1 MQTGVRHG
9 PRAQAEQFGAA
20 IEGAMAQ
27 RGGPPDGL
35 MVHLTRPQGDGFI
48 LTNVWRSEA
57 EMRPFYD
64 EVVLPAL
71 AEAGLEPEESS
82 VSPAGAFARP

>member
-1 MQTGVRHG
+1 
-9 PRAQAEQFGAA
+9 
-20 IEGAMAQ
+20 
-27 RGGPPDGL
+27 

-64 EVVLPAL
+64 AVVLPAL